1 MISQGNRE
9 ASASRAG
16 ITTQSETSPNQN
28 DDVVYVTIY
37 NVDTIIHGGSKETEF
52 ASVEEALDYYT
63 DEWPIVKFDMPHLVM
78 LAKPKGADR
87 LVISQR
93 ELHQ

>member
-1 MISQGNRE
+1 MSSQVNKE

-16 ITTQSETSPNQN
+16 ITTQSDASPNQN

-52 ASVEEALDYYT
+52 ASVEEALDYYS
-63 DEWPIVKFDMPHLVM
+63 DEWPVIKFDAGHLVM
-78 LAKPKGADR
+78 LAKKSGVDR
-87 LVISQR
+87 LVISKR
-93 ELHQ
+93 KFD

>member
-1 MISQGNRE
+1 MSSQDNRE

-16 ITTQSETSPNQN
+16 ITTQSDASPNQN

-37 NVDTIIHGGSKETEF
+37 KVDTIIHGGSKETEF

-63 DEWPIVKFDMPHLVM
+63 DEWPVVKFDSGHLVM
-78 LAKPKGADR
+78 LAKKSGVDR
-87 LVISQR
+87 LVISKR
-93 ELHQ
+93 KFD

>member
-1 MISQGNRE
+1 MSSQTNRE

-37 NVDTIIHGGSKETEF
+37 KVDTIIHGGSKETEF

-63 DEWPIVKFDMPHLVM
+63 DEWPVVKFDSGHLVM
-78 LAKPKGADR
+78 LAKKSGVDR
-87 LVISQR
+87 LVISKR
-93 ELHQ
+93 KFD

>member
-1 MISQGNRE
+1 MNSQDNRE

-16 ITTQSETSPNQN
+16 ITTKSETSPNQN

-37 NVDTIIHGGSKETEF
+37 KVDTIIHGGSKETEF

-63 DEWPIVKFDMPHLVM
+63 DEWPVVKFETNHLVM
-78 LAKPKGADR
+78 LAKKSGVDR
-87 LVISQR
+87 LVISKR
-93 ELHQ
+93 KFD

>member
-1 MISQGNRE
+1 MSSQDNRE

-28 DDVVYVTIY
+28 DDVVYITIY
-37 NVDTIIHGGSKETEF
+37 KVDTIIHGGSKETEF

-63 DEWPIVKFDMPHLVM
+63 DEWPVVKFDSGHLVM
-78 LAKPKGADR
+78 LAKKSGVDR
-87 LVISQR
+87 LVISKR
-93 ELHQ
+93 KFD